1 MNASGPAAE
10 PRIDWF
16 AKRVRD
22 EEAPQSAPQDDPD
35 AGQIGDDLRAVKLVE
50 TEGRIFQARLSY
62 DPIEADV
69 FVEILDPT
77 TGDVVR
83 RLPAE
88 KAAEESCVLK
98 KRWLTGQ
105 LVRPDCDRSS
115 RPREPAVVWF

>member
-1 MNASGPAAE
+1 METIERIRPAPE
-10 PRIDWF
+10 PRMDWF
-16 AKRVRD
+16 ATRVR
-22 EEAPQSAPQDDPD
+22 EESAAQDDPD
-35 AGQIGDDLRAVKLVE
+35 AGQVEDDLRAVKLVE

-88 KAAEESCVLK
+88 KAAEESTVLK
-98 KRWLTGQ
+98 NGGT
-105 LVRPDCDRSS
+105 LVNQF
-115 RPREPAVVWF
+115 V

>member
-1 MNASGPAAE
+1 METIERIRPAAE
-10 PRIDWF
+10 PRMDLF
-16 AKRVRD
+16 ATRVRD
-22 EEAPQSAPQDDPD
+22 EEAPQSALQDDPD
-35 AGQIGDDLRAVKLVE
+35 AGQVGDDLRAVKLVE

-88 KAAEESCVLK
+88 KAAEESAVLK
-98 KRWLTGQ
+98 NGGT
-105 LVRPDCDRSS
+105 LVNQF
-115 RPREPAVVWF
+115 V

>member
-1 MNASGPAAE
+1 METIERIRPAPE
-10 PRIDWF
+10 PRMDWF
-16 AKRVRD
+16 ATRVR
-22 EEAPQSAPQDDPD
+22 EESAPQDDPD
-35 AGQIGDDLRAVKLVE
+35 AGQVEDDLRAVKLVE

-88 KAAEESCVLK
+88 KAAEESTVLK
-98 KRWLTGQ
+98 NGGT
-105 LVRPDCDRSS
+105 LVNQF
-115 RPREPAVVWF
+115 V